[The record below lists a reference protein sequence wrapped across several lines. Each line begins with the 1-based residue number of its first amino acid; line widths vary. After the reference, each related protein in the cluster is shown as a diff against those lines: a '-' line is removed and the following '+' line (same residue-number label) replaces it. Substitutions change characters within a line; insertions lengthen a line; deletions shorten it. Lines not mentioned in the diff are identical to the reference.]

1 MEFGGRGLDSYHTCL
16 SPDALR
22 LIELEDGTLF
32 EVCQN
37 CAELLREE
45 GFTNE
50 DAGIDTPVEDSD
62 GDV

>member
-1 MEFGGRGLDSYHTCL
+1 LD
-16 SPDALR
+16 
-22 LIELEDGTLF
+22 DGTLF

-50 DAGIDTPVEDSD
+50 DTGIIDASIDDSY